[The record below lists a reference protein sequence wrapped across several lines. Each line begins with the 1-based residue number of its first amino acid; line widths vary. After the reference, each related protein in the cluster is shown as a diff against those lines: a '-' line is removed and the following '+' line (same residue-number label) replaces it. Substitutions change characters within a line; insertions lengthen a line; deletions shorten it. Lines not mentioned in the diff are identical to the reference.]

1 MFYLQFL
8 TQGNSLCVG
17 MKVQLTNS
25 IILGT
30 IKLWWLFPIKQKFD
44 TTAAWL
50 IQIAKFENVSFSVF
64 NAQVGCTMVRKLS
77 PKFTSFTHFYYKKA
91 AMVSNFCLI
100 GKIHHSFMVPRM
112 IELVNWT
119 FMPIQTLDLHRVRK
133 NVIRRPPIFL
143 FEPNRSISFFPKWT

>member
-1 MFYLQFL
+1 MFNLVKF
-8 TQGNSLCVG
+8 GNAS
-17 MKVQLTNS
+17 
-25 IILGT
+25 
-30 IKLWWLFPIKQKFD
+30 D
-44 TTAAWL
+44 
-50 IQIAKFENVSFSVF
+50 SVF
-64 NAQVGCTMVRKLS
+64 RVQVGCTMVRKLS

-143 FEPNRSISFFPKWT
+143 FEPNRSISFFPK